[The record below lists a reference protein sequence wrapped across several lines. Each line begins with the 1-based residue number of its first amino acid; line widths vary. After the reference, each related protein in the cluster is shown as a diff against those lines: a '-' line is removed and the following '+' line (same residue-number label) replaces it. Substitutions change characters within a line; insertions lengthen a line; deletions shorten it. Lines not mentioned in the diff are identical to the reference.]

1 MRAFLRRLMAALLV
15 CAAALPGP
23 AGAALAS
30 SEEPEDA
37 AALWKAEYEALN
49 GERNEAGK
57 LYPTVIVPEGL
68 QVAFPTE
75 EEALGL
81 FRDGTGIL
89 YFGFPECPWCRTLLP
104 VLSEVLTE
112 HPEITLYCYDLRPE
126 RDEYRLDEDGGLRQ
140 TREGTAFYVSLLSL
154 LDGWIGPYQGLND
167 DSLKRIYMPTLVFLK
182 DGVIQ
187 SVHINT
193 VDGQK
198 SGYDPLTDEQREE
211 LKSVLTES
219 VQALSAIPEASAELP
234 NGSPGASEGSAAK

>member
-1 MRAFLRRLMAALLV
+1 MRASVRRLAALLV
-15 CAAALPGP
+15 CAAALLSP
-23 AGAALAS
+23 AGSALAS

-37 AALWKAEYEALN
+37 AALWKEEYESLN
-49 GERNEAGK
+49 GEKSESGK
-57 LYPTVIVPEGL
+57 LYPTVMIPEGL
-68 QVAFPTE
+68 EVSFPTE
-75 EEALGL
+75 EEVLEL
-81 FRDGTGIL
+81 FRSGTGIV

-112 HPEITLYCYDLRPE
+112 NPGVTLFCYDLRPE
-126 RDEYRLDEDGGLRQ
+126 RDEYRADEDGGLRQ
-140 TREGTAFYVSLLSL
+140 IREGTEFYGRLLSV

-211 LKSVLTES
+211 LRSALTES
-219 VQALSAIPEASAELP
+219 VQALSPASDDPADSQK
-234 NGSPGASEGSAAK
+234 GFPGASGESAAK